1 MPEINFSLIRRY
13 GSGVTDAFEELCCQ
27 IFHRLSNNSIPNFQ
41 LPQNSQFQRFRG
53 SGGDGGVEALW
64 ILPDDNKWGLQCK
77 YFEKDQ
83 LASSQFDQMKDS
95 LETAVKNH
103 PELTKYI
110 YCIPFD
116 PTGKKS
122 EGKRGKSQTEKLE
135 EWKGKQLENLESN
148 DINLSIE
155 FWTETVLRNYLLTVD
170 SEGGLRRYWFDR
182 EVMTTDWLQK
192 RLADAE
198 NQAGK
203 RYSPKL
209 SVTVPAFD
217 ALEAF
222 AIQDTWRKQT
232 DTYLEEFDKNIERWY
247 SRVRNSNDLSE
258 NSRLIVD
265 EITNNLT
272 SIKSIL
278 IQVSNFQFSP
288 NLQIVTSRVHDLI
301 ENAKQAEELFLNE
314 LEKEHGENVD
324 NPQFRQFQAEYQ
336 CAFPTSKLDT
346 TRDLIKFLHEINQWT
361 NSSEFLLPK
370 SQFMLL
376 RGCAGVG
383 KTHAIVDHAIHINKK
398 KQICL
403 VFYGEDF
410 TGDEPW
416 KIIVNKLGLSS
427 NINRD
432 ELWGMI
438 DSAAEATEKPA
449 IIYIDALNESPKRHR
464 WKTSWLEP
472 LRQQITNFPR
482 LKICVSCRDTYLDE
496 VFDER
501 NEWIEFEHNGFL
513 GREFD
518 AIKQFFEFYQL
529 EPPTTPLLQSEFANP
544 LFLHLVCQAIQSSES
559 RSIPLGSFGF
569 TDVLRLLLEEKNK
582 RIAGVCRYDQR
593 DDKVTEAVNALA
605 KKMAEEKTRILS
617 RETALVIVDQIF
629 SVDDSDRSLFIQLE
643 KEGLISLIEQKTRPL
658 APRQWFCRFT
668 FERVADFLIA
678 LFLLERIEVSQLNIT
693 KLNAIESAYE
703 VSDIIIPDISNETF
717 DKNKGLLEAFSII
730 LPEKSK
736 IELTDIIH
744 NIDRY
749 KLLLPSIS
757 SGFQWRAIDSFSAKT
772 RELVEEGL
780 SNPNC
785 CPIIL
790 DSLFG
795 VAVIPNHPLNAEFI
809 DELLNQQTL
818 TTRDPFWCALLH
830 EDFENKGGAWRLIE
844 WSLKADLSSFSEESS
859 CLWAL
864 FLSWCCAASDRRVR
878 DRATKGLTRLFISHP
893 RIIKNNVTRFLN
905 IDDDY
910 ILERVAL
917 AAYSSILLV
926 DNNIVLQDI
935 ANTIYTLFFDTDNIP
950 ENALVRDWLRLIM
963 ELAYS
968 RKLLDKNID
977 VRKFRPPH
985 NSQPIRIPSEEDI
998 AHLKEEDAFK
1008 GNMNLDVFPG
1018 GFGGTDFAKYVL
1030 GSRVLSHYKLD
1041 SKGINQQQIHRWFI
1055 KSVSEL
1061 GYPGIDKKCHHYD
1074 SYLVSKYG
1082 SLRGRPTWVE
1092 RLGKK
1097 YYWILLQRLAGILAD
1112 CVPRKINSWENQTS
1126 LPRLQGID
1134 LRDIDPTDLR
1144 AFSVES
1150 SFQTEWYKPVN
1161 YSANSDANLTH
1172 DEWIALQDF
1181 PNLKNIIQIT
1191 DDQGEEW
1198 LHLSLDFS
1206 LKKVISNEAKAEY
1219 PYRKLQT
1226 VIQTALV
1233 PIIDIQTIK
1242 KELSSTQ
1249 FSADMSRYQPHD
1261 YRLLMGEYPHT
1272 MSCTERFETEELFS
1286 ECELPGTEK
1295 ARITVISLLRGSE
1308 WEYDCSQEETIPSL
1322 KVPAPDF
1329 INFGNLKW
1337 NGQFS
1342 WIDES
1347 KVVQITDI
1355 STKTASGTLIK
1366 KNYIQNFLKTSSLAL
1381 VLIGYQEK
1389 LLCTNLFTC
1398 PSYHELRTIN
1408 VFDGKK
1414 IIKLSSLSKTT

>member
-1 MPEINFSLIRRY
+1 MPEINFQHIRRY
-13 GSGVTDAFEELCCQ
+13 GSGVTDSFEELCCQ
-27 IFHRLSNNSIPNFQ
+27 IFHRLSNNSIHNFQ
-41 LPQNSQFQRFRG
+41 LPENSKFQRFRG
-53 SGGDGGVEALW
+53 AGGDGGVEALW
-64 ILPDDNKWGLQCK
+64 ILPNDNKWGLQCK
-77 YFEKDQ
+77 YFDKLET
-83 LASSQFDQMKDS
+83 SQFKQMKKS
-95 LETAVKNH
+95 LTAAVKNH
-103 PELTKYI
+103 PELTRYI

-135 EWKGKQLENLESN
+135 EWKREQLANLEFN
-148 DINLSIE
+148 NINLSIE
-155 FWTETVLRNYLLTVD
+155 FWTETVLRDYLLAVD
-170 SEGGLRRYWFDR
+170 SEGGLRRYWFDS

-198 NQAGK
+198 TQAGK

-209 SVTVPAFD
+209 SVNVPAFD

-232 DTYLEEFDKNIERWY
+232 DRYLEEFDKNIERWH
-247 SRVRNSNDLSE
+247 SHVKNANDLSKS
-258 NSRLIVD
+258 SRLIVN
-265 EITNNLT
+265 EITSKLT
-272 SIKSIL
+272 LIKSIL
-278 IQVSNFQFSP
+278 SQTIYSQFSTD
-288 NLQIVTSRVHDLI
+288 LQTVISQINNLI
-301 ENAKQAEELFLNE
+301 ENTVQAEEIFLNE
-314 LEKEHGENVD
+314 LEEEHGENVD

-336 CAFPTSKLDT
+336 CAFPAAKLDT
-346 TRDLIKFLHEINQWT
+346 TRDLTKWLHKIARWT
-361 NSSEFLLPK
+361 NSSEFLLPQ

-383 KTHAIVDHAIHINKK
+383 KTHAIVDHALHINHTG
-398 KQICL
+398 QICL
-403 VFYGEDF
+403 IFYGEDF

-438 DSAAEATEKPA
+438 DCAAEATEKPA

-482 LKICVSCRDTYLDE
+482 LKLCVSCRDTYLDE
-496 VFDER
+496 VFEDR
-501 NEWIEFEHNGFL
+501 NEWVEFEHNGFL

-518 AIKQFFEFYQL
+518 AIKQFFEHYGL
-529 EPPTTPLLQSEFANP
+529 DSPTTPLLQPEFANP
-544 LFLHLVCQAIQSSES
+544 LFLHLVCQAIEGLES
-559 RSIPLGSFGF
+559 RAIPLGSLGF

-593 DDKVTEAVNALA
+593 DDKVTKAVNALA
-605 KKMAEEKTRILS
+605 KKMAEEKTRILP
-617 RETALVIVDQIF
+617 RETALAIVDQIF

-643 KEGLISLIEQKTRPL
+643 KEGLIALIEQKSRPL
-658 APRQWFCRFT
+658 ALGQWFCRFT
-668 FERVADFLIA
+668 FERIADFLIA
-678 LFLLERIEVSQLNIT
+678 LFLLEEIEVSQLNIT
-693 KLNAIESAYE
+693 KLNGIESAHE
-703 VSDIIIPDISNETF
+703 VSDIIIPDISDETF
-717 DKNKGLLEAFSII
+717 QENKGLLEALSII
-730 LPEKSK
+730 LPEKFK

-744 NIDRY
+744 KIDRY
-749 KLLLPSIS
+749 KQLLPSIS

-785 CPIIL
+785 CSIIF

-795 VAVIPNHPLNAEFI
+795 VAVIPSHPLNAKFI
-809 DELLNQQTL
+809 DELLDKQDL
-818 TTRDPFWCALLH
+818 TTRDPFWCYLLYK
-830 EDFENKGGAWRLIE
+830 DFENKKGAWRLIE
-844 WSLKADLSSFSEESS
+844 WSLKADLSSFSEETS

-893 RIIKNNVTRFLN
+893 GVIEINLIRFLDV
-905 IDDDY
+905 DDDY
-910 ILERVAL
+910 VLERVAL
-917 AAYSSILLV
+917 SAYSSILLV
-926 DNNIVLQDI
+926 GDNFLLQEL
-935 ANTIYTLFFDTDNIP
+935 ANTIYTLVFDTDNVP

-968 RKLLDKNID
+968 RKLLDQTID
-977 VRKFRPPH
+977 DRKFRPPY
-985 NSQPIRIPSEEDI
+985 NSQPIQIPSEKNI
-998 AHLKEEDAFK
+998 THLREKDAFK
-1008 GNMNLDVFPG
+1008 RNMNLDEFPG

-1030 GSRVLSHYKLD
+1030 GSSVLRHYDLE
-1041 SKGINQQQIHRWFI
+1041 SVEINQQQIHRWFV

-1061 GYPGIDKKCHHYD
+1061 GYPGIDEKCFKYD
-1074 SYLVSKYG
+1074 LYLLGKYG
-1082 SLRGRPTWVE
+1082 GGRGKPTWAE

-1112 CVPRKINSWENQTS
+1112 WVPRKINSWENKTS

-1134 LRDIDPTDLR
+1134 IRDIDPTDLR
-1144 AFSVES
+1144 AFSIKF
-1150 SFQTEWYKPVN
+1150 SFQAEWYKPVN
-1161 YSANSDANLTH
+1161 YSFDKDYNSTH

-1181 PNLKNIIQIT
+1181 PELEQIIQIT

-1198 LHLSLDFS
+1198 FHLALDCS
-1206 LKKVISNEAKAEY
+1206 LKKVISNEANAEY
-1219 PYRKLQT
+1219 PYRKLKT

-1233 PIIDIQTIK
+1233 PITDIKTIK

-1249 FSADMSRYQPHD
+1249 FSADMSRYQPQD
-1261 YRLLMGEYPHT
+1261 YRLLIGEYPNT
-1272 MSCTERFETEELFS
+1272 ISCTERFETGELS
-1286 ECELPGTEK
+1286 LECELPGTEK
-1295 ARITVISLLRGSE
+1295 AKVTVISLLRGSD
-1308 WEYDCSQEETIPSL
+1308 WEYDCSEEEYIPSL
-1322 KVPAPDF
+1322 KVPTPDF

-1337 NGQFS
+1337 DGQTS
-1342 WIDES
+1342 WVDES
-1347 KVVQITDI
+1347 KVVQITEI
-1355 STKTASGTLIK
+1355 STDNSSGVLIK
-1366 KNYIQNFLKTSSLAL
+1366 SDCLRKFLNTSSSAL

-1389 LLCTNLFTC
+1389 LISTGLSHSCSF
-1398 PSYHELRTIN
+1398 HELRTVF

-1414 IIKLSSLSKTT
+1414 IAKYTFFTQNC